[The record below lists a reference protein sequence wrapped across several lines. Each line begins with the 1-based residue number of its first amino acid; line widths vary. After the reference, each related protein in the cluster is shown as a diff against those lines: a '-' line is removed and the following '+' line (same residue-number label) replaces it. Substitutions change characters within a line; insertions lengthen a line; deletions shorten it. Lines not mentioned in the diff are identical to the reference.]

1 MNRKHKLSQTEEA
14 PPPKFRPEET
24 QTTQA
29 ATELETSLLNVSLD
43 QQKEPLGV
51 FFDLSPYT
59 HVPFVLD
66 MSDDPRHTMNDAF
79 RLANNLP
86 LAHEKTQM
94 LPVWTF
100 QPNELTFEGMKFHVK
115 NIMAANRHGYILRGT
130 FMEQNCIAKILTTT
144 KPSQQLHHVIQE
156 ILIQAILLEATDHNR
171 LLPPHCTKIP
181 ELKVLGLIDA
191 PNVQR
196 NGRDWEFYG
205 GTETTPSA
213 MIIMQEISYDLYSY
227 TQQIRSDDSELRS
240 NVCASALLQVSNLL
254 MSDAVKPLLFMH
266 ADLKMNNITFDMTEE
281 QKPETYLI
289 DFGMAS
295 LTYKDTFVGAGMIF
309 RTVRFLHKPFYNPYT
324 DLTYLVWSMWHFE
337 KCTDDLSVDCPKF
350 TALFSRLL
358 RFVLKASGIPFES
371 VRTFDKISMQTF
383 HAMLTAGQPAESL
396 PERFFEYTPS
406 THLNPVAIT
415 IAQVGHYVALYLKS
429 KGSERRG
436 AEASAHLTRLLE
448 LP

>member
-1 MNRKHKLSQTEEA
+1 MNRKHKLSHTEEVR
-14 PPPKFRPEET
+14 PPKLRPEET

-29 ATELETSLLNVSLD
+29 ATELETSLLNVSLNE
-43 QQKEPLGV
+43 QELET

-66 MSDDPRHTMNDAF
+66 MSDDPRHATNDAF
-79 RLANNLP
+79 RLTNNLP
-86 LAHEKTQM
+86 LAYEKTQM

-130 FMEQNCIAKILTTT
+130 FMQQNCIAKILTTT
-144 KPSQQLHHVIQE
+144 NPSQQVHNVIQE
-156 ILIQAILLEATDHNR
+156 VLIQAILLEATEHNR

-181 ELKVLGLIDA
+181 ELKAFGLIHA

-196 NGRDWEFYG
+196 NQRAWEFNT
-205 GTETTPSA
+205 TENVASA

-240 NVCASALLQVSNLL
+240 SVCASALLQVSNLL
-254 MSDAVKPLLFMH
+254 TSDAVKTLLFMH
-266 ADLKMNNITFDMTEE
+266 ADLKMNNITFDMTED

-295 LTYKDTFVGAGMIF
+295 LVYKETFIGAGMIF
-309 RTVRFLHKPFYNPYT
+309 RTVRFLHKPFYNPHT

-337 KCTDDLSVDCPKF
+337 KCTNDLSADCTKF
-350 TALFSRLL
+350 TELFSRLL
-358 RFVLKASGIPFES
+358 RFILKASGIPFES
-371 VRTFDKISMQTF
+371 VRTFDEISMQTF
-383 HAMLTAGQPAESL
+383 HAMLTAGKNTESL
-396 PERFFEYTPS
+396 PERFVNYTPS

-415 IAQVGHYVALYLKS
+415 IAQVGHYAALYLKA
-429 KGSERRG
+429 KGSERHG
-436 AEASAHLTRLLE
+436 AEARAHLLHLLE
-448 LP
+448 RP